1 MDELIVTIDSLVL
14 SGLSR
19 GDAERVRAAMSAELQ
34 RLMTENG
41 LPRDLQLQPG
51 AGIRLN
57 VRMDTTAPRPEV
69 LGQQAARAL
78 YEKLG

>member
-1 MDELIVTIDSLVL
+1 MDELMVTIDSLVL

-41 LPRDLQLQPG
+41 LRRDLQLQPG
-51 AGIRLN
+51 AGIRLE
-57 VRMDTTAPRPEV
+57 VRMDTAAPRPEV

-78 YEKLG
+78 YERLG